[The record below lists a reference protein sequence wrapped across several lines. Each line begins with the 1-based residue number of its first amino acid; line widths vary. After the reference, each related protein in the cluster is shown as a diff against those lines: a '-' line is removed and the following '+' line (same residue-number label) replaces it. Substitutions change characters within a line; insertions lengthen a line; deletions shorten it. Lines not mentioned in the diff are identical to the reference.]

1 MLAANLPLKSFSFGL
16 RTFTSGSGGAQENEL
31 VDDHCNNDDKHR
43 PHGRRPLSQERPPAL
58 FAPGHDSG
66 RDRAKQGN
74 GSEREAER
82 QGDAALAQGNQR
94 SRKTD
99 QDGRHTDQAVDRSGK
114 LGPIA
119 FLIEKPAGQPARERP
134 AYEKKET
141 QEYERNS
148 QDNGF
153 GLQKKRD
160 RP

>member
-1 MLAANLPLKSFSFGL
+1 
-16 RTFTSGSGGAQENEL
+16 
-31 VDDHCNNDDKHR
+31 
-43 PHGRRPLSQERPPAL
+43 L